1 VRVTSRLV
9 ALAVVGLLVAA
20 GVAFAIGRATASE
33 SESSGAAGVPE
44 IDVPTAVSD
53 TPVLRDV
60 GGLPDLRAAPPAS
73 GSGGAVSTPDSTPS
87 DSIPPPAEPPTS
99 EPPTSEPP
107 TSEPPPPD
115 PVAPAPPPP
124 PPPGEG

>member
-9 ALAVVGLLVAA
+9 TLAVVGFFVAA

-33 SESSGAAGVPE
+33 STSSGVAGVPE
-44 IDVPTAVSD
+44 IDVPAAASN

-60 GGLPDLRAAPPAS
+60 GALPDLQAAPPGS
-73 GSGGAVSTPDSTPS
+73 GSGGAAPTPDSTPPES
-87 DSIPPPAEPPTS
+87 TPPTTEPPSYEPPTY
-99 EPPTSEPP
+99 
-107 TSEPPPPD
+107 EPPPPD
-115 PVAPAPPPP
+115 PPEPVPPPP